1 MLRVAFYTVSRHI
14 LAAVMVGLT
23 TGLLLLFRR
32 WVTTPTVALLYLL
45 PVGLSTAFWGLG
57 PGLVGALGAFVAFN
71 YFFLPPY
78 STLHVL
84 RAEDILA
91 LLVFLVVAV
100 TISQLV
106 GRARSSLSQAQAR
119 EHEAVHLHA
128 LTAALV
134 GLGESKAIVRAV
146 AEQVQMT
153 FQGDFV
159 RVSVQAENGSDFE
172 VLALPPGQASPTHRP
187 TSAVPIQGMRG
198 QMGEIALW
206 HAEGDV
212 APEEEQLLR
221 TFGREA
227 ALAVERVGLA
237 QAENRARALAQSDA
251 LKSAILSSV
260 SHELRT
266 PLATIKA
273 SVSSLRS
280 AAVAWDSEAR
290 QELLEAVEEEADHL
304 NDLVGNLLDMSR
316 IEAGLLKP
324 QRQWNDLGE
333 ILQSVLGR
341 MRNVLVRHSVVGEVP
356 PDLALVPVDFVE
368 IEQVFGNLLS
378 NSAKYSP
385 PGTTIQVSAREE
397 NPWVQVEIR
406 NQGPSIPEAYL
417 ERIFDKFFRVTAR
430 EQITGT
436 GLGLSICKGIV
447 EAHGGRIWAENLP
460 GGMVFKF
467 LLPMMWEG
475 VGPRQLDSHEP
486 TSLRPGD

>member
-1 MLRVAFYTVSRHI
+1 
-14 LAAVMVGLT
+14 
-23 TGLLLLFRR
+23 
-32 WVTTPTVALLYLL
+32 
-45 PVGLSTAFWGLG
+45 
-57 PGLVGALGAFVAFN
+57 
-71 YFFLPPY
+71 
-78 STLHVL
+78 
-84 RAEDILA
+84 
-91 LLVFLVVAV
+91 
-100 TISQLV
+100 
-106 GRARSSLSQAQAR
+106 
-119 EHEAVHLHA
+119 
-128 LTAALV
+128 
-134 GLGESKAIVRAV
+134 
-146 AEQVQMT
+146 
-153 FQGDFV
+153 
-159 RVSVQAENGSDFE
+159 
-172 VLALPPGQASPTHRP
+172 
-187 TSAVPIQGMRG
+187 
-198 QMGEIALW
+198 MGEIALW
-206 HAEGDV
+206 RAEGDV

-273 SVSSLRS
+273 SVTSLRS

-341 MRNVLVRHSVVGEVP
+341 MRNVLVRHSVVAEVP

-368 IEQVFGNLLS
+368 IEQVFRNLLS

-385 PGTTIQVSAREE
+385 PGTTIRVSAREE
-397 NPWVQVEIR
+397 NPWVRVEIQ
-406 NQGPSIPEAYL
+406 NEGPLIPEVYL

-486 TSLRPGD
+486 TSSRPGD